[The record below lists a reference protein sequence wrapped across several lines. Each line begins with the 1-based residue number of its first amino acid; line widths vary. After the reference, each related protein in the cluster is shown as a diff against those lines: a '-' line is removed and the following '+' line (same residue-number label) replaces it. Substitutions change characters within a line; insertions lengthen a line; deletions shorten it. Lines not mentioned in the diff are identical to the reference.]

1 VERRGGLVVE
11 EELRVDV
18 ILEAKEVLTM
28 PLFKGSGREEPAPSG
43 PDLVPVTSALQRSAP
58 VYDVLA
64 EQLHDVIGITET
76 AAVGFLSGMGEVDTR
91 AGSLSQDA
99 VELAAIAE
107 RQQADVVR
115 LSRDNAAVLE
125 ELLGHVQRRDEAVV
139 ALVGEVRGLEG
150 YVDQVRDI
158 AKATNLLALNAKI
171 EAARAG
177 DLGLGFQVVAD
188 EVRTLSRQ
196 SDGAARDIGDGI
208 AAVAQRMSEAM
219 GASAGN
225 GNAGVNLL
233 TGRLTEIAETQRTL
247 SAQLET
253 SCAELGSVVDTMA
266 SSTAEL
272 YSLTTSVVGD
282 VQFQDMTRQV
292 VEHVVTALGRLG
304 EQVRALGD
312 HLDGTAA
319 GADLSGLGVSLED
332 LRRDYVLVRELG
344 RPGLTV
350 TVPAR

>member
-1 VERRGGLVVE
+1 MSHRRW
-11 EELRVDV
+11 
-18 ILEAKEVLTM
+18 
-28 PLFKGSGREEPAPSG
+28 GSKDAPPPAG
-43 PDLVPVTSALQRSAP
+43 PDLAPVWDALERSAP

-64 EQLHDVIGITET
+64 EQLNDVIGITET
-76 AAVGFLSGMGEVDTR
+76 AAVGFLSGMSDVDKR

-99 VELAAIAE
+99 VELAAITE

-125 ELLGHVQRRDEAVV
+125 ELIGHVQRRDEAVV
-139 ALVGEVRGLEG
+139 ALVDEVRGLEG

-158 AKATNLLALNAKI
+158 AKATYLLALNAKI

-208 AAVAQRMSEAM
+208 AAVTQRMSEAM
-219 GASAGN
+219 GASG
-225 GNAGVNLL
+225 GDSNAGVNLL
-233 TGRLTEIAETQRTL
+233 TGRLQEIAETQRTL
-247 SAQLET
+247 SGQLEA
-253 SCAELGSVVDTMA
+253 SCAELGSVVETVA

-304 EQVRALGD
+304 EQVRALGG

-332 LRRDYVLVRELG
+332 LRSGYVMDRQRQAHAAATGSAVSASSGPSIELF
-344 RPGLTV
+344 
-350 TVPAR
+350 